1 MTTDET
7 VTQAWSALQAELWA
21 LNQVLTD
28 AKRKR
33 INIYTDSRYAFATLH
48 DHGAIYKERGLL
60 TAGGKEIKIIEE
72 ILQLLEAVW
81 KPFKMAVIH
90 CKGHQREINPVGRG
104 NQFANQAVK
113 EMATQLNPTGGPEP
127 VSKVLLA
134 SELPP
139 SLSCTKEE
147 DQGALDEGGTKGK
160 GGWWTLPDQR
170 LFVPSNIAV
179 QLVNNT
185 MRQLS

>member
-1 MTTDET
+1 MTTDEI
-7 VTQAWSALQAELWA
+7 VTKAWLALQAEQWA
-21 LNQVLTD
+21 LNL
-28 AKRKR
+28 RKR
-33 INIYTDSRYAFATLH
+33 INIYTDSRYAFAILH
-48 DHGAIYKERGLL
+48 DNGAIYKDRGLL
-60 TAGGKEIKIIEE
+60 TVGGKEIKNKEE
-72 ILQLLEAVW
+72 ILQLLETVW

-90 CKGHQREINPVGRG
+90 CKGHQREIDPVGRG

-113 EMATQLNPTGGPEP
+113 EMATQLSPTGVPEP
-127 VSKVLLA
+127 ISKVLLA

-139 SLSCTKEE
+139 SLSCTKE

-160 GGWWTLPDQR
+160 KGWWTLPDQR
-170 LFVPSNIAV
+170 LFVPSNIAI